1 MELHTTEKS
10 LHGWGRTAPTTA
22 HVLSTEDVDVIK
34 NAVAQVADDNSD
46 KPAHLRRGVIA
57 RGMGRSYGDPAQNGG
72 GLVIDMQK
80 LNKIHS
86 IDPESALVD
95 VDGGVTLDQLMKAA
109 LPFPAAPWPPWRS
122 SRNWPPSWRRIRSS
136 STLRS

>member
-72 GLVIDMQK
+72 GL
-80 LNKIHS
+80 
-86 IDPESALVD
+86 
-95 VDGGVTLDQLMKAA
+95 
-109 LPFPAAPWPPWRS
+109 
-122 SRNWPPSWRRIRSS
+122 S
-136 STLRS
+136 STCKS